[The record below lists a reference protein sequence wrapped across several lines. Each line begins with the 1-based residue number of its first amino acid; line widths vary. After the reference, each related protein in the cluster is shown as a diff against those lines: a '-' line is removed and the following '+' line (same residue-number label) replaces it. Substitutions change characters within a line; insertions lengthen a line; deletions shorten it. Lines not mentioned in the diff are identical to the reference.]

1 MYVDDGK
8 LYVSSN
14 SLPVETNVTLLKLA
28 YKEVETWLFQCVLP
42 YPLFLNHRTRLK
54 EPLVTT

>member
-1 MYVDDGK
+1 
-8 LYVSSN
+8 
-14 SLPVETNVTLLKLA
+14 LPVETNVTLLKLA